1 MKKFSPTALGIILA
15 ITTLACNFPVLIST
29 TPSPPTPDLAMTALF
44 SSGVLGSLTAP
55 PTSPPTI
62 TSLPPTATVTAE
74 APTQTPIPAIPTLTY
89 TVSPPPTVEITPLN
103 PGFRPTVVANYLWDS
118 PPTLDGDWSEWT
130 STEYG
135 ANSIVFGATRWSGPA
150 DLSSSFKIGWDAK
163 NLYIAAKIKDD
174 VYVQTSTG
182 QNLYKGDEIELQ
194 IDTNVD
200 GDFHVTQLNA
210 DDYQLGISAGR
221 PDVNGF
227 KEAVLYFPK
236 NLARTLSE
244 VQIGSKAEAG
254 IYRVEFA
261 IPWTVLNINP
271 IGGMRLGF
279 VFCVSDNDLLSQNV
293 QQSMICNAPGRKLTN
308 PRTWGDLILH
318 W

>member
-1 MKKFSPTALGIILA
+1 MKKISLLAACIILA
-15 ITTLACNFPVLIST
+15 LIVLACNLPILFSA
-29 TPSPPTPDLAMTALF
+29 TPSYPTPDLAMTALF
-44 SSGVLGSLTAP
+44 NSGIFGSLTAP
-55 PTSPPTI
+55 PTFSPTV
-62 TSLPPTATVTAE
+62 TNPPLTATISIETPTQPPIPVTA
-74 APTQTPIPAIPTLTY
+74 TPTY
-89 TVSPPPTVEITPLN
+89 TISPPPTVEITPLN
-103 PGFRPTVVANYLWDS
+103 PASRPIVVANYLWDFL
-118 PPTLDGDWSEWT
+118 PTLDGDWGEWT

-135 ANSIVFGATRWSGPA
+135 ANAVVFGSSRWSGPS

-163 NLYIAAKIKDD
+163 NLYIAAKVKDD
-174 VYVQTSTG
+174 IYVQTSTG

-200 GDFHVTQLNA
+200 GDFYMSQLNS

-236 NLARTLSE
+236 SLARDLTE
-244 VQIGSKAEAG
+244 VQVASKAETG
-254 IYRVEFA
+254 LYRVEFA
-261 IPWTVLNINP
+261 IPWTVLNVTP
-271 IGGMRLGF
+271 VDGLRLGF

-293 QQSMICNAPGRKLTN
+293 QQSMVCNVPGRKLTN